1 MKIIPIYIESRN
13 GHDTLNVP
21 EDEVQNEVEKQLKDD
36 KWVTL
41 EKENGNTEILT
52 ERDAHKTIADDIANK
67 TINEEW
73 AEKFKD
79 VKSVTITGKAKGG

>member
-1 MKIIPIYIESRN
+1 MKTIPIYIESRN

-52 ERDAHKTIADDIANK
+52 ERDIHKTITDDITDK

-79 VKSVTITGKAKGG
+79 VKSATITGKAKGG